1 MITKNFEDFILQ
13 CFSGELRT
21 AELRLSQEEK
31 EYVSGK
37 YRKARFKEL
46 DCENDGDGR
55 IWYEVRIVLCLSL
68 IR

>member
-21 AELRLSQEEK
+21 AELRLSDEEK
-31 EYVSGK
+31 EYVSSK

-55 IWYEVRIVLCLSL
+55 IWYEVRID
-68 IR
+68 